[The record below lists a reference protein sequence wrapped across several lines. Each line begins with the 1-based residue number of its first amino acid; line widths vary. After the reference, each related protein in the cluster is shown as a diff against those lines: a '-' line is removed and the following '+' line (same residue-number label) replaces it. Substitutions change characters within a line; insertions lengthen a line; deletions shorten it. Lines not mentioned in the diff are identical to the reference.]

1 METHFTIDTRGIDMT
16 WFLIDTETTLANK
29 IRHSAC
35 ISFHNNLVSYLDCDG
50 NTRYLPGKDEHLP
63 KPSINDYIKASYV
76 LKGRGYVYNKKMGRV
91 ICIKSLPK

>member
-1 METHFTIDTRGIDMT
+1 MKTHFTIDTRGNNIS

-35 ISFHNNLVSYLDCDG
+35 ISLHNNLVSYLECDA
-50 NTRYLPGKDEHLP
+50 NVKYLTGKDEHLP

-76 LKGRGYVYNKKMGRV
+76 LKGKGLVCNKKIGTV
-91 ICIKSLPK
+91 IPMDK